1 MPADRKPLPKQW
13 PKRELGCQK
22 HSNEQPSAHGER
34 PRLSKQFYRRQ
45 YQISGADWRTI
56 YYAIFTDWKGKRR
69 DMRLGSEIKAAKDAL
84 ALRKREDFDADKNR
98 GMTLGEW
105 LDSHLGRYINLSDD
119 QIRQAFNKCPD
130 VFPRK
135 SDRPSP

>member
-1 MPADRKPLPKQW
+1 
-13 PKRELGCQK
+13 
-22 HSNEQPSAHGER
+22 
-34 PRLSKQFYRRQ
+34 
-45 YQISGADWRTI
+45 
-56 YYAIFTDWKGKRR
+56 
-69 DMRLGSEIKAAKDAL
+69 MRLGSEIKAAKDAL

-105 LDSHLGRYINLSDD
+105 LDSYLGRYINLSDD